1 MFNDFC
7 TEDGAKRLARMIE
20 EYWRDRGYAVD
31 VKLIEA
37 GFMPAMRAA
46 RTDVRSNMV
55 NGFPRRERERERE
68 REMDSPMEMK
78 RKDYTSFVHR
88 PEPH

>member
-7 TEDGAKRLARMIE
+7 TEDGAKRLARLIE

-55 NGFPRRERERERE
+55 NGFPRRESVGQGEAKQER
-68 REMDSPMEMK
+68 
-78 RKDYTSFVHR
+78 TFR
-88 PEPH
+88 PVSHTQH

>member
-55 NGFPRRERERERE
+55 NGFPRREREREAE
-68 REMDSPMEMK
+68 NQSEMK
-78 RKDYTSFVHR
+78 RKEYTTVVHR
-88 PEPH
+88 PHTH

>member
-55 NGFPRRERERERE
+55 NGFPRRECAEKSQET
-68 REMDSPMEMK
+68 K
-78 RKDYTSFVHR
+78 RQDYSSMVHR
-88 PEPH
+88 PQQH

>member
-7 TEDGAKRLARMIE
+7 TEDGAKRLARLIE
-20 EYWRDRGYAVD
+20 EYWRDRGYSVD

-55 NGFPRRERERERE
+55 NGFPRRECAASQGE
-68 REMDSPMEMK
+68 SK
-78 RKDYTSFVHR
+78 RQDRSFRHVSHAQ
-88 PEPH
+88 H